1 MWASKAKTG
10 LLAAAG
16 DIDQIWALYV
26 QLFELSDR
34 EAEEVV
40 MELDG
45 ETWREEW
52 DSGDDLGV
60 ASFAWCS
67 EDALNTMLNFPSGW
81 PALFAQ
87 FRSRSCKT
95 SWDNNAQADF
105 TEGNADMEE
114 LSLLWHQC
122 VGVAALVEKI

>member
-1 MWASKAKTG
+1 MRGRTWASKAKTG

-60 ASFAWCS
+60 ASFAQCS
-67 EDALNTMLNFPSGW
+67 EDALNTMLNFPSER

-95 SWDNNAQADF
+95 SWDDNA
-105 TEGNADMEE
+105 
-114 LSLLWHQC
+114 
-122 VGVAALVEKI
+122 